1 MIFSRGGWG
10 IIKILCTR
18 RAKLNYPPLWQKSF
32 PPPGISCNYFGHFY
46 VKIRTCSMFI
56 GGSGKYGVTF
66 TTFTCGAA
74 GKYFQNSN
82 KTNYTLP
89 LSIVTWT
96 TSFQYSR
103 EGEVPPI
110 FQGGDVPPPPI
121 KPPAHFTLTT
131 SGDLG
136 FDFATSDLL
145 LEGLFSFFP
154 LLDGAGSSCSSS
166 SSPDSRREKI
176 SEFPTDYLN

>member
-1 MIFSRGGWG
+1 MYQHFIVYQGRLMIFSRGGWG

-66 TTFTCGAA
+66 TTFRFSRKVTKFHKLTNSCGAA

-89 LSIVTWT
+89 LSIVTSN

-110 FQGGDVPPPPI
+110 FQGG
-121 KPPAHFTLTT
+121 T
-131 SGDLG
+131 S
-136 FDFATSDLL
+136 
-145 LEGLFSFFP
+145 P
-154 LLDGAGSSCSSS
+154 LLQ
-166 SSPDSRREKI
+166 
-176 SEFPTDYLN
+176 LNRLPILPWLLQVI

>member
-1 MIFSRGGWG
+1 
-10 IIKILCTR
+10 
-18 RAKLNYPPLWQKSF
+18 
-32 PPPGISCNYFGHFY
+32 
-46 VKIRTCSMFI
+46 MFI
-56 GGSGKYGVTF
+56 GGSGKYGVPF
-66 TTFTCGAA
+66 TTFRFSRKVTKFHKLTNSCGAA

-110 FQGGDVPPPPI
+110 FQGVPPI

-176 SEFPTDYLN
+176 SEFPKDYINFFTCSLFFWKHSRLTTDQAMSTYQYHPTNV